1 LGLRTSAE
9 EARIALASAR
19 AGAEPVSIASFDA
32 LGIQRILAEWLAT
45 DSARDTV
52 SELLAPIDA
61 LGPEKAAVAIETL
74 HAYLD
79 ERGSLNRA
87 AALLN
92 VHRNA
97 VVYRIAR
104 IRRLLPNDLDDSND
118 RFALQLACRARL
130 MALGRG

>member
-1 LGLRTSAE
+1 
-9 EARIALASAR
+9 
-19 AGAEPVSIASFDA
+19 VSIGSFDA

-52 SELLAPIDA
+52 SDLLAPIDA

-79 ERGSLNRA
+79 ERGSLARA
-87 AALLN
+87 ATLPN

-97 VVYRIAR
+97 VVYRIAK
-104 IRRLLPNDLDDSND
+104 IRRLLPNDLDDSNE

-130 MALGRG
+130 MSLGRG